1 MAGRHAALG
10 AYHTLVDLMICCRLF
25 SLIGAVWAAGV
36 DMKRVV
42 GDANLYF
49 IMFSCPAN
57 SRGVDGK
64 VSSAALA
71 GVEVRDLDVLWVALI
86 GILCQRTM
94 RDLVHAVRTR
104 GS

>member
-1 MAGRHAALG
+1 
-10 AYHTLVDLMICCRLF
+10 MICCRLF
-25 SLIGAVWAAGV
+25 SLIGAVWAVGV

-49 IMFSCPAN
+49 VMFSCPAN

-86 GILCQRTM
+86 GILCQRTT
-94 RDLVHAVRTR
+94 RGLVHAVRTR